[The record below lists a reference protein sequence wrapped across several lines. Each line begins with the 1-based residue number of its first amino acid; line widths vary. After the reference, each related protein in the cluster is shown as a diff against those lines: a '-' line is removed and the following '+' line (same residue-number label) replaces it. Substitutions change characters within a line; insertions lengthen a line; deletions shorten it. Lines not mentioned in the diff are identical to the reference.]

1 MDAVRADGI
10 SALRA
15 GNARPYEFDH
25 TSGGERRGDQWS
37 PALAPPSGGAGAQRL
52 RGTYTNPAA
61 PPLRCLSG
69 EASRCGGDGVR
80 RSARTPDHGEQKRP
94 AISVAGTQY
103 SPSLH
108 FRCQPDIGI
117 LHRGKIGKMRPA
129 LVVFQ

>member
-69 EASRCGGDGVR
+69 EASRCGGDGPMR
-80 RSARTPDHGEQKRP
+80 ASAPTRCRGRSRDAGGQSLPPLQGAMQDQKN
-94 AISVAGTQY
+94 G
-103 SPSLH
+103 
-108 FRCQPDIGI
+108 
-117 LHRGKIGKMRPA
+117 A
-129 LVVFQ
+129 LVSVWQKMSVTR

>member
-1 MDAVRADGI
+1 MRDVDWRMC
-10 SALRA
+10 LRFINE
-15 GNARPYEFDH
+15 GKIGRK
-25 TSGGERRGDQWS
+25 Q
-37 PALAPPSGGAGAQRL
+37 
-52 RGTYTNPAA
+52 
-61 PPLRCLSG
+61 PLRHGCAVPPPLSG